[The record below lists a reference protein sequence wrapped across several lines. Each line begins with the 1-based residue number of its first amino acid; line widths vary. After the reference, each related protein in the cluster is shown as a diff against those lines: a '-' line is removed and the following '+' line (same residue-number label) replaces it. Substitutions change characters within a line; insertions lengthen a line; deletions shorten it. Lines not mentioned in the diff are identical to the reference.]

1 MDYREARIE
10 TVTLVAQAGN
20 GGGLEDAAQEM
31 EVATLGLQCEG
42 CINRT
47 C

>member
-1 MDYREARIE
+1 M
-10 TVTLVAQAGN
+10 VVAWMKM
-20 GGGLEDAAQEM
+20 AAQEM